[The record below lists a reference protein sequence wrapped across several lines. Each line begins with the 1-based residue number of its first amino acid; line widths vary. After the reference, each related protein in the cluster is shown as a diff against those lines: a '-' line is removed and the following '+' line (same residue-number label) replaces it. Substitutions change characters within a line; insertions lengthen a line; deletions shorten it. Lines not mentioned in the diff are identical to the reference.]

1 MRCHCCLPGCTPGN
15 RNWERSLDCN
25 PGLAQE
31 AGMLAGI
38 FTALA
43 SGCSWEDHK
52 SGFFSS
58 VLQSKVVKRATSTS
72 PAHHIVPRTEQ
83 RILSQALPIDALCR
97 ATQENPCDMPHA
109 SVLWLL
115 GNQWTV
121 RGPNGHSPSLIPT
134 GHSLSLKVRF
144 KEESDVFPCLP
155 NSLECLQHG
164 VWGLGT

>member
-1 MRCHCCLPGCTPGN
+1 MRRGEKAPLCWLAPHNGPTMARAEPGGSHEPGTQAGPEHESQGPSCLRCHCCLPGCTPGN

-72 PAHHIVPRTEQ
+72 PA
-83 RILSQALPIDALCR
+83 LR
-97 ATQENPCDMPHA
+97 AQNRAENPKPGSAYQCPVQ
-109 SVLWLL
+109 S
-115 GNQWTV
+115 NT
-121 RGPNGHSPSLIPT
+121 R
-134 GHSLSLKVRF
+134 
-144 KEESDVFPCLP
+144 ESM
-155 NSLECLQHG
+155 
-164 VWGLGT
+164 